1 MSPFDRLET
10 TDSPTV
16 LSTAQCHFAKPAEI
30 GAMSAERAVVGRG
43 GRRANTE
50 ANFSLLQPPSS
61 APPSLP
67 SQLSPFSVVSRSPFV
82 PSDPIS
88 IESMSSALSPF
99 CFLASSTRRLL
110 HFVTV
115 CCFFLN

>member
-61 APPSLP
+61 AP
-67 SQLSPFSVVSRSPFV
+67 LSPFSVVSRSPFV
-82 PSDPIS
+82 PS
-88 IESMSSALSPF
+88 EF
-99 CFLASSTRRLL
+99 
-110 HFVTV
+110 
-115 CCFFLN
+115 

>member
-61 APPSLP
+61 APP
-67 SQLSPFSVVSRSPFV
+67 LSPFSVVSLLSCLPF
-82 PSDPIS
+82 SFC
-88 IESMSSALSPF
+88 PF
-99 CFLASSTRRLL
+99 
-110 HFVTV
+110 
-115 CCFFLN
+115 